1 MNKKSITT
9 KTSLSKTLSDKKNGK
24 GLDGKLFK
32 QNAVVNS
39 VIHKDRVGF
48 DEFYKDVFS
57 GKKNKSIY
65 ATDSCY
71 NPKGVSIPN
80 LPLTYMGKFRNT
92 YIGWDACAIIAQNV
106 WVGRAIEQPVKDA
119 LSPSYN
125 FVNSDLKGDNMLEQ
139 CELKKLKQRVEREFQ
154 LTKKLKENSIVK
166 RKFGWSFV
174 VPVFK
179 KGKEPDM
186 SVPFNPQAIKKG
198 SFEGIKVV
206 EPRWIMPQFN
216 NIATQ
221 DPTDKNFYD
230 PIEYRTFGGKTIHHT
245 WLRKFVHID
254 VGDILKP
261 VYMFGGIS
269 IPQLIYERVYA
280 AERVADEVP
289 LLVLTKR
296 TFIADAEL
304 ANYMAQPE
312 EVENRLQALVTLRD
326 NFGIFVKDIGTE
338 VSQIDTNL
346 SNLEEVIN
354 SQYYLVAAIAEVPV
368 SKFLKTPIKG
378 MNATGKAEADDY
390 NQSLIRFQN
399 EDFKPVIDFVVELMG
414 LSDGKEYTIEAEFN
428 ELSVPTAVEQAEI
441 NDIAIANI
449 VQLVQLG
456 IIDAEEGRTKIR
468 TDKRSG
474 FSWLPEE
481 IPPQAQRMMEGMIQ
495 TNQQRDPFGR
505 FRSKVNVEKGEE
517 EPEEQSEKKEP
528 KKKIKKYLDK

>member
-1 MNKKSITT
+1 MNKKIINK
-9 KTSLSKTLSDKKNGK
+9 KTSLSKKLADQKNGK
-24 GLDGKLFK
+24 GCSKLFK
-32 QNAVVNS
+32 QNEVV
-39 VIHKDRVGF
+39 
-48 DEFYKDVFS
+48 
-57 GKKNKSIY
+57 KSILTKDKQRKKESCDNVVTSLSKTKKGATI
-65 ATDSCY
+65 ATDSIGT
-71 NPKGVSIPN
+71 KGVFVPNIP
-80 LPLTYMGKFRNT
+80 LEYMGKFRNT

-125 FVNSDLKGDNMLEQ
+125 FVNSDLKSENTLEQ
-139 CELKKLKQRVEREFQ
+139 SELKQLKIRVEKEFQ
-154 LTKKLKENSIVK
+154 LTKRLKENSIVK

-179 KGKEPDM
+179 NGQEPDM

-198 SFEGIKVV
+198 SFEGIRVV
-206 EPRWIMPQFN
+206 EPRWIMPHFSTVYN
-216 NIATQ
+216 T
-221 DPTDKNFYD
+221 DPLSKYFYE
-230 PIEYRTFGGKTIHHT
+230 PIEYRTFNGKTIHHT

-261 VYMFGGIS
+261 VYMYGGIS

-399 EDFKPVIDFVVELMG
+399 EDFKPVIDFVIELMG
-414 LSDGKEYTIEAEFN
+414 LSDRKEYKIEAEFN
-428 ELSVPTAVEQAEI
+428 ELSVPTAREQAEI
-441 NDIAIANI
+441 NDISVANI
-449 VQLVQLG
+449 VQLIQLG
-456 IIDAEEGRTKIR
+456 VIDAEEARMKIR

-474 FSWLPEE
+474 FSWLPKE
-481 IPPQAQRMMEGMIQ
+481 IPPQAQKMLESMIK
-495 TNQQRDPFGR
+495 TNQQRDLFGR
-505 FRSKVNVEKGEE
+505 FRSKVNVESEE
-517 EPEEQSEKKEP
+517 ESEENESEEKK
-528 KKKIKKYLDK
+528 DKNNS